1 MFQTIILIIL
11 TLIGVKTY
19 PIFTLGCVLIHY
31 NHPIL
36 GTIIIIYSIFKD
48 DGDKVEYID

>member
-1 MFQTIILIIL
+1 MLQTIAATLL
-11 TLIGVKTY
+11 TIIGVLTY

-36 GTIIIIYSIFKD
+36 GILIIIYSVCK
-48 DGDKVEYID
+48 DGDDEVEYID